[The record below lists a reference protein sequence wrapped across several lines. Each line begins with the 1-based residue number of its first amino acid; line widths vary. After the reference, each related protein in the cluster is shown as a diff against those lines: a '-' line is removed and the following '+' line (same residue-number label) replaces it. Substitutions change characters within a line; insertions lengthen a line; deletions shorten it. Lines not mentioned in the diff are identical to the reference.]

1 MKVIEALRNLRPFAV
16 GIGICNL
23 DFPFPYS
30 FIYSV
35 ARRTPFLYAPTILG
49 LAADYEHVLQG
60 CCKESDIGACLDEK
74 VYTIFHC
81 G

>member
-1 MKVIEALRNLRPFAV
+1 MEAVKDLRSFAV
-16 GIGICNL
+16 VTAICNL
-23 DFPFPYS
+23 DFPFPHS

-49 LAADYEHVLQG
+49 LAADYEHVLQS
-60 CCKESDIGACLDEK
+60 CCKESDIDACLDEK
-74 VYTIFHC
+74 VYPIFHC